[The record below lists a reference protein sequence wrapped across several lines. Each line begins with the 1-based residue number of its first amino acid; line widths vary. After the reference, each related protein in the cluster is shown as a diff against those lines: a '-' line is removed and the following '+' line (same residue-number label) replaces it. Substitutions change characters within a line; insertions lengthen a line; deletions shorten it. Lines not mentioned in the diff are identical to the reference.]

1 MAKDS
6 IEKESATNNQQ
17 SDGVQ
22 QDGKD
27 RGDQFRLDTARDAKG
42 DSEVEVIPAIAAGD
56 PGQAEPV
63 VSVLEVETEENG
75 EGAGQK
81 GESNGESASEDEA
94 GQPSERR
101 EMVKSASLVALGNLS
116 SSLMGMVRQSFLA
129 ATGATISAPFLA
141 AILPAQRF
149 NDFIINGSAQSA
161 LVPVFNDY
169 AVPEKREEL
178 RRLIF
183 TIVNLVLLVMTISS
197 VIYFF
202 IAPWFVPILAPGL
215 TAAEKALTLEYTR
228 IIFFSLMALGPFSVL
243 EASLY
248 AQKEFGWTSVA
259 STSYHVGII
268 IGALVTTILGNH
280 YFGAYGLPSGVILGA
295 LGEIGLLVP
304 AMRRRHMRY
313 MLVLDLHHPALR
325 PMLRLYIPAACS
337 FFFTAALALLD
348 QHLATQ
354 TPCMAFMA
362 APHER
367 CGDVNLS
374 AMAFATLLIQF
385 PGGLVASA
393 LSFAVLPT
401 LTAYMRN
408 NDLERFKSMLLLGFR
423 LGLLLMIP
431 AAAGLI
437 VLQLPIVQVLF
448 MHKNF
453 TYDQSVLTG
462 IALQNYSYQLPFLA
476 IDQLLLAAFYARKNA
491 LLPVIVY
498 IVSILGYLAVALP
511 FWQTIGMPALALA
524 NAAQNI
530 MHAVVLFILLRRAIG
545 SLHLRGIVPAL
556 LKILLATAVLILVA
570 WGLQYGL
577 AHALSSVDTFIRSL
591 IIVVVAGGVA
601 GGIYFGLLVL
611 LKVEEVSLLKGAVM
625 AKLGKRAR

>member
-1 MAKDS
+1 MVPAQPGWVEKYMAKDS
-6 IEKESATNNQQ
+6 IEKDSATKKAQ
-17 SDGVQ
+17 
-22 QDGKD
+22 KD
-27 RGDQFRLDTARDAKG
+27 VMQRDEKNG
-42 DSEVEVIPAIAAGD
+42 NDFSHDDVLQEEKNDIEVEVIPAIVGGD
-56 PGQAEPV
+56 PGQAEPMV
-63 VSVLEVETEENG
+63 NVLEVETG
-75 EGAGQK
+75 EGVEGAEK
-81 GESNGESASEDEA
+81 SGESGSERGGEE

-116 SSLMGMVRQSFLA
+116 SSIMGMVRQSFLA
-129 ATGATISAPFLA
+129 ATGAGISAPFLA

-178 RRLIF
+178 RDLIF

-202 IAPWFVPILAPGL
+202 IAPWLVTTVLATGL
-215 TAAEKALTLEYTR
+215 TAAEQALALEYTR

-268 IGALVTTILGNH
+268 IGALVTTILGNR

-304 AMRRRHMRY
+304 AMRKRHMRY
-313 MLVLDLHHPALR
+313 KLVLDLRHPALR
-325 PMLRLYIPAACS
+325 PMMKLYIPAAFS

-362 APHER
+362 QYKK

-462 IALQNYSYQLPFLA
+462 IALQNYAYQLPFLA

-491 LLPVIVY
+491 LLPVIV
-498 IVSILGYLAVALP
+498 
-511 FWQTIGMPALALA
+511 
-524 NAAQNI
+524 
-530 MHAVVLFILLRRAIG
+530 
-545 SLHLRGIVPAL
+545 
-556 LKILLATAVLILVA
+556 
-570 WGLQYGL
+570 
-577 AHALSSVDTFIRSL
+577 
-591 IIVVVAGGVA
+591 
-601 GGIYFGLLVL
+601 
-611 LKVEEVSLLKGAVM
+611 
-625 AKLGKRAR
+625 